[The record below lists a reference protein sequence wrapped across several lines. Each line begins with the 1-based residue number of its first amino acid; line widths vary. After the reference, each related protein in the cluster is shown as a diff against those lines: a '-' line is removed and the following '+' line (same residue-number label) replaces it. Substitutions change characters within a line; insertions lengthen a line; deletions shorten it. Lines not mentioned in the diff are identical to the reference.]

1 MLSVVRNGSSAPG
14 DYQPWGADVVVGREP
29 APHEQ
34 TSDSLEF
41 HPRAGDEG
49 YTIWLRVGGG
59 GGHSIRVDNLQA
71 SCLEYRQSD
80 NADARC
86 LRAFVLRHPDDPEV
100 QAALGAIDRGP
111 LGLSLWLDFEVEI
124 GRRVPPSCFSPQPR
138 VVSRLVHL
146 RRLGGHREVEGSQQ
160 VHVPVIISLK

>member
-59 GGHSIRVDNLQA
+59 GGHSIRVDNLQV

-100 QAALGAIDRGP
+100 QAALGAIDR
-111 LGLSLWLDFEVEI
+111 LNA
-124 GRRVPPSCFSPQPR
+124 RVDVR
-138 VVSRLVHL
+138 GGAVV
-146 RRLGGHREVEGSQQ
+146 
-160 VHVPVIISLK
+160 